1 MFSKLLKPFLAEDL
15 MSPAMVWL
23 MVAFI
28 VIMAALGPMLFI
40 QALNIL
46 FGLSIPFNLQTWC
59 SVVILHAFI
68 TTAVK

>member
-1 MFSKLLKPFLAEDL
+1 MFSKLLKPFVAAE
-15 MSPAMVWL
+15 SSTAMLWVML
-23 MVAFI
+23 VFI
-28 VIMAALGPMLFI
+28 VIMAILGPLLFI

-46 FGLSIPFNLQTWC
+46 FGLSIAFNLQTWC

>member
-1 MFSKLLKPFLAEDL
+1 MFSRLVKPFLAEDT
-15 MSPAMVWL
+15 SPAMVWL

-28 VIMAALGPMLFI
+28 VIMAALGPLLFI

-46 FGLSIPFNLQTWC
+46 FSFSIPYNLQTWC